1 MHYTVAQA
9 ARLSGCRIAQLRYW
23 ARTEL
28 VVPTGT
34 SETGSQPRYSFRDLV
49 ALRVMHTLLS
59 AGVPTAR
66 ARLAV
71 TAVRD
76 AGLDLTGLRIVTDG
90 RQVWACHD
98 DGEILD
104 ALRQGQL
111 ALFVGVDRV
120 ADELNAAVVAFGDE
134 RAAFVEQLVA
144 PEHGATRV
152 S

>member
-1 MHYTVAQA
+1 VHYTVAQA
-9 ARLSGCRIAQLRYW
+9 ARLSGCTITQLRYW
-23 ARTEL
+23 TRSEL
-28 VVPTGT
+28 VVPSG
-34 SETGSQPRYSFRDLV
+34 PDRRYTFRDLV
-49 ALRVMHTLLS
+49 ALRVMHALLS

-76 AGLDLTGLRIVTDG
+76 AGLDLAGLRIVTDG

-104 ALRQGQL
+104 ALRHGQL

-120 ADELNAAVVAFGDE
+120 ADELNTAIVAFGAE
-134 RAAFVEQLVA
+134 RAAFVEQLVTPA
-144 PEHGATRV
+144 AGA
-152 S
+152 

>member
-1 MHYTVAQA
+1 VDYTVAQA
-9 ARLSGCRIAQLRYW
+9 ARLSGCTVAQLRYW
-23 ARTEL
+23 SRSDL
-28 VVPTGT
+28 VVPSGEQ
-34 SETGSQPRYSFRDLV
+34 SRYSFRDLV

-76 AGLDLTGLRIVTDG
+76 AGLDLAGLRIVTDG
-90 RQVWACHD
+90 RRVWACHD

-120 ADELNAAVVAFGDE
+120 ADELNAAVLAFGSE
-134 RAAFVEQLVA
+134 RAAFVEQLVT
-144 PEHGATRV
+144 PEVATFRV

>member
-1 MHYTVAQA
+1 MA
-9 ARLSGCRIAQLRYW
+9 
-23 ARTEL
+23 
-28 VVPTGT
+28 TGNQ
-34 SETGSQPRYSFRDLV
+34 SQYSFRDLV

-76 AGLDLTGLRIVTDG
+76 AGLDLAGLRIVTDG

-104 ALRQGQL
+104 ALRKGQL
-111 ALFVGVDRV
+111 ALFVGVDQV
-120 ADELNAAVVAFGDE
+120 ADACNAAITAFGAE
-134 RAAFVEQLVA
+134 RSAFVEQLVT
-144 PEHGATRV
+144 PGSGA
-152 S
+152 SFAS